1 METKGLN
8 LGDGLENIV
17 NKSMAMT
24 EMIKPP
30 GSDDKLFDKN
40 NENFEKFTDINQDQI
55 NAERTDLDNLG
66 FMDDEFEI

>member
-8 LGDGLENIV
+8 LGDGLEDVV

-30 GSDDKLFDKN
+30 GTND
-40 NENFEKFTDINQDQI
+40 
-55 NAERTDLDNLG
+55 
-66 FMDDEFEI
+66 